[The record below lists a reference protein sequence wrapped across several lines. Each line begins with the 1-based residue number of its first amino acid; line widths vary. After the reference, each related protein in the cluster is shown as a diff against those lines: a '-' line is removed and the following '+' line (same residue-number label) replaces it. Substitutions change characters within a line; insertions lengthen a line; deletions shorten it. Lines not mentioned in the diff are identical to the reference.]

1 MNPIESILSRYPL
14 MVLDCALGTEIA
26 KRGFDTNDSLW
37 SAKALYE
44 RPELIREI
52 FEEYYDQGA
61 DLVATA
67 SYQATIPG
75 FEAKGFSHDES
86 ADLIRKSVV
95 IAREARDA
103 SWSRH
108 SGENRPKP
116 IVAAS
121 VGPYGAYLANGSEY
135 TGDYSLTRKELADFH
150 AERLALLLEERPEIV
165 AIETI
170 PLLREAQAVLDVLK
184 DTPEASAGW
193 LSPVKTER
201 KPAAVTVSMKPPR
214 HSTRTRS
221 SPRSASTA
229 PRPSM

>member
-86 ADLIRKSVV
+86 ADLIRKYTNE
-95 IAREARDA
+95 REMDRWAA
-103 SWSRH
+103 TRH
-108 SGENRPKP
+108 
-116 IVAAS
+116 
-121 VGPYGAYLANGSEY
+121 GA
-135 TGDYSLTRKELADFH
+135 
-150 AERLALLLEERPEIV
+150 V
-165 AIETI
+165 
-170 PLLREAQAVLDVLK
+170 
-184 DTPEASAGW
+184 TPE
-193 LSPVKTER
+193 R
-201 KPAAVTVSMKPPR
+201 TV
-214 HSTRTRS
+214 RS
-221 SPRSASTA
+221 RS
-229 PRPSM
+229 

>member
-95 IAREARDA
+95 IL
-103 SWSRH
+103 
-108 SGENRPKP
+108 N
-116 IVAAS
+116 V
-121 VGPYGAYLANGSEY
+121 
-135 TGDYSLTRKELADFH
+135 
-150 AERLALLLEERPEIV
+150 
-165 AIETI
+165 
-170 PLLREAQAVLDVLK
+170 
-184 DTPEASAGW
+184 
-193 LSPVKTER
+193 
-201 KPAAVTVSMKPPR
+201 
-214 HSTRTRS
+214 
-221 SPRSASTA
+221 
-229 PRPSM
+229 

>member
-108 SGENRPKP
+108 SGENRPK
-116 IVAAS
+116 S
-121 VGPYGAYLANGSEY
+121 FGKR
-135 TGDYSLTRKELADFH
+135 SL
-150 AERLALLLEERPEIV
+150 
-165 AIETI
+165 
-170 PLLREAQAVLDVLK
+170 
-184 DTPEASAGW
+184 
-193 LSPVKTER
+193 
-201 KPAAVTVSMKPPR
+201 
-214 HSTRTRS
+214 
-221 SPRSASTA
+221 
-229 PRPSM
+229 

>member
-61 DLVATA
+61 DLVVTA

-95 IAREARDA
+95 DC
-103 SWSRH
+103 
-108 SGENRPKP
+108 
-116 IVAAS
+116 
-121 VGPYGAYLANGSEY
+121 
-135 TGDYSLTRKELADFH
+135 
-150 AERLALLLEERPEIV
+150 
-165 AIETI
+165 
-170 PLLREAQAVLDVLK
+170 
-184 DTPEASAGW
+184 
-193 LSPVKTER
+193 
-201 KPAAVTVSMKPPR
+201 
-214 HSTRTRS
+214 
-221 SPRSASTA
+221 PRSARRFMEPSLRREPSEA
-229 PRPSM
+229 DRSGFCRPLWRLSGKRQ